1 MKITNSIANEPLT
14 VVSWNLTP
22 LNEVD
27 TKDRAKRQLIK
38 PKSIS
43 LSPATSGL
51 GIQTYI
57 VSKPLARFCCQFLN
71 LPQLA
76 KSALSKSVTLIEAQT
91 RQPHQA
97 SPMGARAVFGQLA

>member
-27 TKDRAKRQLIK
+27 TNDRAKRQFIK

-43 LSPATSGL
+43 LSPASGL

-57 VSKPLARFCCQFLN
+57 VSKPLARFCCEFLN
-71 LPQLA
+71 LQQLV
-76 KSALSKSVTLIEAQT
+76 KSAFSKSVTLIEAQT

-97 SPMGARAVFGQLA
+97 SPMGARAVFGEPA